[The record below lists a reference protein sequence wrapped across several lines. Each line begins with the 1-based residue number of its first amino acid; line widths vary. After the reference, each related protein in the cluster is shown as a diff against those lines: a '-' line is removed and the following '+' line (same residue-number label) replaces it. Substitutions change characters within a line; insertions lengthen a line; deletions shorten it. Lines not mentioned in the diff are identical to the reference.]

1 MEVDVL
7 ELLEVDEDDV
17 LLLVDEVVV
26 VIPPGRL
33 GLSSQ
38 AIPSLSLS
46 RSSGSPG
53 CCRKYSCASSWYWKF
68 GQFFPVD
75 CE

>member
-1 MEVDVL
+1 MAPDTPVPPGVVLELEVLLVLEVEVLDADDVLVL
-7 ELLEVDEDDV
+7 ELLVV
-17 LLLVDEVVV
+17 LVLVELV
-26 VIPPGRL
+26 VITPAGRR

-53 CCRKYSCASSWYWKF
+53 
-68 GQFFPVD
+68 
-75 CE
+75 